1 MMMACSCIHGFAWIL
16 SHRLPPPP
24 PPTPPPA
31 SPRVPCL
38 PAHCRRNLAS
48 AFRSHVIN
56 SKDTDAA
63 SLAPVRQLGD
73 ASYVYL
79 RSANVYL
86 VAITKRNS
94 NAAMIMQFLSRV
106 RVRVVVVGGGGR
118 LLRTQYATVPACR
131 CTSPP
136 PLPTA
141 PTPNLLTV
149 HTPPSTLA
157 LCTAGRPCAVVL
169 QRRVQRGRRQGQL
182 CAAVRAAGRGA
193 RPRLP
198 PGGCWA
204 LGAGIDAAGVLLPR
218 RCC

>member
-106 RVRVVVVGGGGR
+106 RVRVVVVGGGAFFSA
-118 LLRTQYATVPACR
+118 LSMPPCLPAAVP
-131 CTSPP
+131 PLPPFPLP
-136 PLPTA
+136 PLPT
-141 PTPNLLTV
+141 
-149 HTPPSTLA
+149 S
-157 LCTAGRPCAVVL
+157 
-169 QRRVQRGRRQGQL
+169 
-182 CAAVRAAGRGA
+182 
-193 RPRLP
+193 
-198 PGGCWA
+198 
-204 LGAGIDAAGVLLPR
+204 
-218 RCC
+218 